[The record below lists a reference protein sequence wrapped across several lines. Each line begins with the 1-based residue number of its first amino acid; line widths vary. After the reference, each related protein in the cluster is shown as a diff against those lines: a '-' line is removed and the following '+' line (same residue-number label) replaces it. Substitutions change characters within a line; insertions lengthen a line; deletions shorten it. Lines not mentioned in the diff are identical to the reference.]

1 LKPPRIALATAA
13 FVTVTT
19 ALLTAPVPLL
29 LPALIAAGVF
39 SMSWT
44 GLAFTAAAEL
54 AGHARSGAAI
64 GIQQTIL
71 NSASAAYPT
80 LFGALVAST
89 TWRAGFAL
97 VALFPPAGYVVLRRV
112 A

>member
-39 SMSWT
+39 SMSWN

-54 AGHARSGAAI
+54 ASHARSGAGI
-64 GIQQTIL
+64 GIQQTIP

-97 VALFPPAGYVVLRRV
+97 VALFPLAGYVVPRRV